1 MITIVLAE
9 DHQIVRE
16 GVRALLEKEADFRVV
31 AEAKDGAETVE
42 TVFRIKPDVLLLDL
56 TLPRLHGLN
65 VLTQIRD
72 RKNLKVIVLTM
83 HRDDASV
90 LEALRLGAK
99 GYVLKDSPATELA
112 DAIRTVSRNELFV
125 SHPLREL
132 VHRTA
137 LDFLN
142 GSTRK
147 SSNDLTQRE
156 RMVLQLAAGGT
167 KNEMV
172 AAKLGISIR
181 TAEKHRANVMRKL
194 QLHNQGELLRYAIR
208 HNLIET

>member
-9 DHQIVRE
+9 DHEIVRD
-16 GVRALLEKEADFRVV
+16 GVRALLEREADFRVI
-31 AEAKDGAETVE
+31 AEAKDGTETVE
-42 TVFRIKPDVLLLDL
+42 TVIRIKPDILLLDL

-65 VLTQIRD
+65 VLSQIRD
-72 RKNLKVIVLTM
+72 RKHLKVVVLTM

-99 GYVLKDSPATELA
+99 GYVLKDSPASELA
-112 DAIRTVSRNELFV
+112 HAIRTVSRNELFV

-137 LDFLN
+137 LNLLN
-142 GSTRK
+142 GSNRK
-147 SSNDLTQRE
+147 SSDELTKRE

-167 KNEMV
+167 KSEAI
-172 AAKLGISIR
+172 AANLGISIR
-181 TAEKHRANVMRKL
+181 TAEKHRANMMRKL